1 MVVADRGHIPGLA
14 LVVATLLGGTCA
26 AGGANA
32 LNMYIDR
39 DIDRLMART
48 WHRPLV
54 KGEVRPNTALVFALT
69 LEVVA
74 FFDLWLL
81 VNLLSA
87 VLAASAAAFYIGVYT
102 LWLKRTSRQN
112 IVIGGAAGAVPVL
125 VGWSAVTGSL
135 GAVPILLFALI
146 FFWTPPHFWAL
157 AVKYRKEYEAAGVPM
172 MPTVNTLAATA
183 HLILVYTFI
192 TVAISGAVV
201 PVAHFGVAYMASA
214 GLVGAI
220 FVVMA
225 AQLNYKPNP
234 KTAMRL
240 FGFSITYLS
249 VIFVAM
255 AIDSLV
261 QAGSGLR

>member
-1 MVVADRGHIPGLA
+1 MVVANRGHIPGLG
-14 LVVATLLGGTCA
+14 LIVATLAGGTCA

-54 KGEVRPNTALVFALT
+54 TGEVRPSTALRFALA
-69 LEVVA
+69 LEVIA
-74 FFDLWLL
+74 FIELSLL
-81 VNLLSA
+81 VNILSA
-87 VLAASAAAFYIGVYT
+87 VLSASAAAFYIGVYT

-125 VGWSAVTGSL
+125 VGWSSVTGSL
-135 GAVPILLFALI
+135 GAVPLLLFALI
-146 FFWTPPHFWAL
+146 FVWTPPHFWAL
-157 AVKYRKEYEAAGVPM
+157 AVKYRKQYEAAGVPM
-172 MPTVNTLAATA
+172 MPTVTSLATTA
-183 HLILVYTFI
+183 QMILLYALA
-192 TVAISGAVV
+192 TVAISGALV
-201 PVAHFGVAYMASA
+201 PVAHLGHFYITAAIIFGT
-214 GLVGAI
+214 I
-220 FVVMA
+220 FISMSV
-225 AQLNYKPNP
+225 QLLHNPNP

-255 AIDSLV
+255 AIDSLIQV
-261 QAGSGLR
+261 G